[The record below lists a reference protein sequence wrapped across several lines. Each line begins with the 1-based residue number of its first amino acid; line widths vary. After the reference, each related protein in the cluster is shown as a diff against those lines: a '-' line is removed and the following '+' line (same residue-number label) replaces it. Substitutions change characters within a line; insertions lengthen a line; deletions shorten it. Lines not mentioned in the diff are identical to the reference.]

1 MQVKRNYQGKKS
13 HLFSNALTNASSLEF
28 NAKLAMYLTRHKNK
42 MNSYQKIGLFPK
54 HCTHFLG
61 RGLALVMTLMLQK
74 NDEGFNS

>member
-1 MQVKRNYQGKKS
+1 
-13 HLFSNALTNASSLEF
+13 
-28 NAKLAMYLTRHKNK
+28 